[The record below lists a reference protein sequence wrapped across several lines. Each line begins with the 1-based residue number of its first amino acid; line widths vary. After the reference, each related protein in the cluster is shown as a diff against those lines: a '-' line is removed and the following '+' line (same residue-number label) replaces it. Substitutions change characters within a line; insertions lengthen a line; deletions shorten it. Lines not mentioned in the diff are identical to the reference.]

1 MAIYKLLRQGDQGED
16 VKKLQNALI
25 AAGHDVGAAGADGI
39 YGKNTAQAVR
49 DYQTKHKLQIDGIA
63 GDETLGMLYGAS
75 LENTAQDTAA
85 EASGSARTALDDLNA
100 HLSAKPQQPESA
112 WGGYLREYGDAL
124 LNRGDF
130 AYDVN
135 EDALYQQLQDQ
146 YTAQGR
152 LAMLDTMAQ
161 AQQMNGGYGSSYAQS
176 AGQQAYNGYMQSL
189 TDQIPRLYQLARS
202 NYDAQGQA
210 LLDKLSL
217 VSQMDQREYDRYT
230 DALSQWLTERDYLRN
245 IYENERS
252 YDYAQGQ
259 DKYTKLLDLMAVG
272 YTPTDAEL
280 GAAGMTRAQADAVRS
295 AYAQS
300 GKSSASSGG
309 ASGKG
314 DDLAMLDYMR
324 LSDLFE
330 KAKSVDELDALRQNM
345 LDMGIAADIVFQLYT
360 LARERLR
367 KAAAEKKEKTNSGG
381 TAYQFAK
388 QNISGTPYDA
398 FRQYVDYQDLDTYL
412 KMNN

>member
-25 AAGHDVGAAGADGI
+25 AAGHDVGASGADGI

-75 LENTAQDTAA
+75 PENTAQDTAA
-85 EASGSARTALDDLNA
+85 EAPNSAQTALDDLNA

-112 WGGYLREYGDAL
+112 WEGYLREYGDAL

-130 AYDVN
+130 DYDVN

-217 VSQMDQREYDRYT
+217 ASQMDQREYDRYT
-230 DALSQWLTERDYLRN
+230 DELSRWLTERGYLRD

-259 DKYTKLLDLMAVG
+259 EKYTKLLDLMAVG
-272 YTPTDAEL
+272 YTPTDEEL
-280 GAAGMTRAQADAVRS
+280 RAAGMTRAQADSVRS

-300 GKSSASSGG
+300 GKSTASSG

-324 LSDLFE
+324 LSDLFA
-330 KAKSVDELDALRQNM
+330 KTKSVDELDALRRNM

-367 KAAAEKKEKTNSGG
+367 KAAAKEKEKTNSGG

>member
-39 YGKNTAQAVR
+39 YGQNTAQAVR

-75 LENTAQDTAA
+75 PENTAQDTAA
-85 EASGSARTALDDLNA
+85 EAPNSTQRALDQWNA

-112 WGGYLREYGDAL
+112 WDGYLREYGDAL

-130 AYDVN
+130 DYDVN

-189 TDQIPRLYQLARS
+189 TDQIPRLYQLARDH
-202 NYDAQGQA
+202 YDAQGQA

-230 DALSQWLTERDYLRN
+230 DELSRWLTERDYLRDV
-245 IYENERS
+245 YEDARS
-252 YDYAQGQ
+252 YEDDRLQ
-259 DKYTKLLDLMAVG
+259 DNYTKLLDLMAVG
-272 YTPTDAEL
+272 YAPTDGEL
-280 GAAGMTRAQADAVRS
+280 RAAGMTRVQADSVRS

-300 GKSSASSGG
+300 GKSTASSG

-324 LSDLFE
+324 LSDLFA
-330 KAKSVDELDALRQNM
+330 KTKSVDELDALRENM
-345 LDMGIAADIVFQLYT
+345 LNMGIAADIVFQLYT

>member
-25 AAGHDVGAAGADGI
+25 AAGHNVGESGADGI
-39 YGKNTAQAVR
+39 YGKHTAQAVR
-49 DYQTKHKLQIDGIA
+49 DYQTKNNLAIDGIA
-63 GDETLGMLYGAS
+63 GDETLGMLYGTT
-75 LENTAQDTAA
+75 LAA
-85 EASGSARTALDDLNA
+85 PTVGDGAHDVPSGSAQTALDDLNA
-100 HLSAKPQQPESA
+100 HLSAKPEQPESA
-112 WGGYLREYGDAL
+112 WEGYLRDYGQAL
-124 LNRGDF
+124 LDREDF

-189 TDQIPRLYQLARS
+189 TERIPQLYQLARD

-217 VSQMDQREYDRYT
+217 AAQMDEREYDRYT
-230 DALSQWLTERDYLRN
+230 DALGRWLTERGYLRDV
-245 IYENERS
+245 YEAQRD
-252 YDYAQGQ
+252 YDYARGQ
-259 DKYTKLLDLMAVG
+259 DQYDKLLDLMAVG
-272 YTPTDAEL
+272 YVPTDDEL
-280 GAAGMTRAQADAVRS
+280 AAAGMTRTQADSVGS

-300 GKSSASSGG
+300 GKSSASG
-309 ASGKG
+309 ASARK
-314 DDLAMLDYMR
+314 DSDLAMLDYMR

-330 KAKSVDELDALRQNM
+330 KTKSADELDALRQNM
-345 LDMGIAADIVFQLYT
+345 LSIGIEPEIVYELYT
-360 LARERLR
+360 LAQARLR
-367 KAAAEKKEKTNSGG
+367 KAAAEKKQTPSGS

-398 FRQYVDYQDLDTYL
+398 FRQHVDYKDLDTYL
-412 KMNN
+412 KMNH